1 MKMKGC
7 DSMKTASALA
17 VKFGATFV
25 AVVVAGYFVG
35 VVNWG
40 LFFWIA
46 VIGTVVN
53 YIVGDLLVLRAGGNI
68 VASIGDGGMAGLIA
82 YFMAVTNQD
91 FIANEA
97 LSFAV
102 IFGLIVAAVE
112 FFFHKWIA
120 AEKEVAPNT
129 K

>member
-1 MKMKGC
+1 
-7 DSMKTASALA
+7 MKTALALA
-17 VKFGATFV
+17 VKFGATLA

-40 LFFWIA
+40 LFFSIA
-46 VIGTVVN
+46 LIGTVVN
-53 YIVGDLLVLRAGGNI
+53 YIVGDLLVLRAAGNI

-82 YFMAVTNQD
+82 FFMAVRNQD
-91 FIANEA
+91 FGANQA
-97 LSFAV
+97 FLFAV
-102 IFGLIVAAVE
+102 IFGIIVAVVE

-120 AEKEVAPNT
+120 GEKGVAPNT